1 MKHLDAGDANAIN
14 DFNTLWI
21 AEFKKTNAF
30 DIWNQITDPMLFDI
44 IEARYVASNCFHSN
58 EAYHPLR
65 HPCAGKPNV
74 VEDIGLRLQEGLQE
88 LHIQEQLAPTREAI
102 SRTIASSSTSFFKAV
117 EGVRGRWSQR
127 SASSLSVNG
136 DSTSTIATT
145 PVEITH
151 SEADIAA
158 TTASKLRP
166 LSTASM
172 ASQSSQSPSQGPG
185 LRPLAL
191 SAAQTATETKAA
203 LSTWG
208 SNLGTFISQRATR
221 LTVPRTTSGNSA
233 SGVLSQ
239 GSSSSS
245 SYSTQPPSTVGSPP
259 LGETTEA
266 TPQQRSTSSPP
277 PLTSLLSSWSWKAKS
292 TSPPSAQS
300 KPPLEVEEDYT
311 EFKPRNL
318 GEFEPPVKTDVRK
331 STDTGMSTD
340 VQPGMAL

>member
-1 MKHLDAGDANAIN
+1 M
-14 DFNTLWI
+14 
-21 AEFKKTNAF
+21 
-30 DIWNQITDPMLFDI
+30 
-44 IEARYVASNCFHSN
+44 
-58 EAYHPLR
+58 
-65 HPCAGKPNV
+65 
-74 VEDIGLRLQEGLQE
+74 EDIGLRLQEGLQE

-151 SEADIAA
+151 SDADLAA
-158 TTASKLRP
+158 SNVSKLRP
-166 LSTASM
+166 LSTASL
-172 ASQSSQSPSQGPG
+172 ASQSSQPPSLGPG

-208 SNLGTFISQRATR
+208 SNLGSFISQRATR
-221 LTVPRTTSGNSA
+221 LTVPRTTSATSTTA
-233 SGVLSQ
+233 LSQ

-245 SYSTQPPSTVGSPP
+245 SYSTQPPSVGGSPP
-259 LGETTEA
+259 LGEATES

-277 PLTSLLSSWSWKAKS
+277 PLANILSSWSWKAKPS
-292 TSPPSAQS
+292 TQPPAQS
-300 KPPLEVEEDYT
+300 KPSLEGEAHDP

-318 GEFEPPVKTDVRK
+318 GEFDPSVKTDIRK
-331 STDTGMSTD
+331 STDTGTSTD
-340 VQPGMAL
+340 IQPGMAL